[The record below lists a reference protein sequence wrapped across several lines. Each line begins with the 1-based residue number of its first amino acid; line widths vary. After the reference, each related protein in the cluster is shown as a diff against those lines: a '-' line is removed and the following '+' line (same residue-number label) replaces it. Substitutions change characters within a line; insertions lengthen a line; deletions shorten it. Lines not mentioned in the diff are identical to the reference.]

1 MSPVEK
7 EILQNI
13 LMMAES
19 LEMQPDEVTLAKHVG
34 ESIRDD
40 VVETIR
46 QMQEDYSMSYKQS
59 CAVLIL
65 ALSAETMGLVAARE
79 MEEDGM

>member
-1 MSPVEK
+1 
-7 EILQNI
+7 
-13 LMMAES
+13 
-19 LEMQPDEVTLAKHVG
+19 MQPDEVTLAKYVG
-34 ESIRDD
+34 ESIRKD
-40 VVETIR
+40 VVETIQ